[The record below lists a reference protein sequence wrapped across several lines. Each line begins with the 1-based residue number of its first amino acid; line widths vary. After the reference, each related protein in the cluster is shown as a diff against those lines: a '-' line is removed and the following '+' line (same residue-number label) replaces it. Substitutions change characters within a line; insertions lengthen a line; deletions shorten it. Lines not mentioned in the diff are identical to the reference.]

1 MTVAVAPAWQ
11 PQLGPQSAAIRAR
24 VIADELFFGGAR
36 GPGKTQFILG
46 DFLYDLHQGAAW
58 QGVLFRRTYPELDEV
73 IRSSMEI
80 YPKTG
85 GEYKVGSHTWKWANG
100 AQLSLRHIDTPFDA
114 AHYQGHSYSFIA
126 WDELPNWPDLIA
138 YKRLKATLRGNAD
151 NKRVRATGN
160 PGGPGHHAVSDYF
173 QIGEN
178 PEGSKLIVDAETGM
192 TRMFIRGRVS
202 DNKILLKNDPMY
214 VQRLKGVGDP
224 ELVRAWLEGDWNAMV
239 GGYFSTFRREKVIER
254 PFDVPASWPL
264 FAGFDYGEA
273 DPTAVILGAI
283 DFDGVVHIIGEYYQP
298 NLSASMHAEQVHEML
313 NTNQYVNGRWPSQIL
328 ADPSVFN
335 RRRGQERAN
344 VSPSDLFAQ
353 ENVFLTPANNDRIN
367 GWRIITN
374 ALTYDR
380 IKIFDGAAPNLVRT
394 FPVVPRDLKKPEDI
408 ARSDDHIL
416 DALRYM
422 MVHTYTPIERP
433 KTPLTSAERLLE
445 ELGELG
451 QGKTK
456 YG

>member
-1 MTVAVAPAWQ
+1 MSEVAWQ
-11 PQLGPQSAAIRAR
+11 PQIGPQSSAIRAR
-24 VIADELFFGGAR
+24 AIADELFFGGAR

-46 DFLYDLHQGAAW
+46 DFLYDLDQGTTW
-58 QGVLFRRTYPELDEV
+58 QGVLFRRSYPELDEV
-73 IRSSMEI
+73 IRASMEI

-85 GEYKVGSHTWKWANG
+85 GEYKVGQHTWKWPNG
-100 AQLSLRHIDTPFDA
+100 AQLALRHIDTPFDA

-126 WDELPNWPDLIA
+126 WDELPTWPDLIA
-138 YKRLKATLRGNAD
+138 YKRLKATLRGNAR
-151 NKRVRATGN
+151 NKRIRATGN
-160 PGGPGHHAVSDYF
+160 PGGPGHHAVSEYF
-173 QIGEN
+173 QIADH
-178 PEGSKLIVDAETGM
+178 PEGNQLIVDGETGM

-224 ELVRAWLEGDWNAMV
+224 DLVRAWLEGDWNAMV
-239 GGYFSTFRREKVIER
+239 GGYFSMFRREKVIEQ
-254 PFDVPASWPL
+254 PFDIPAAWPL

-273 DPTAVILGAI
+273 DPTAVVLGAI

-298 NLSASMHAEQVHEML
+298 NLSASKHAEHVNNML
-313 NTNQYVNGRWPSQIL
+313 STNQFVDGRWPQQIL

-335 RRRGQERAN
+335 RRKSREKAN
-344 VSPSDLFAQ
+344 VSAVDLFAR
-353 ENVFLTPANNDRIN
+353 EEVYLTPANNDRIN
-367 GWRIITN
+367 GWRILTN

-380 IKIFDGAAPNLVRT
+380 LKIFDGAAPNLVRT
-394 FPVVPRDLKKPEDI
+394 FPLVPRDLKKPEDI

-422 MVHTYTPIERP
+422 MVHTYTPVERP

-445 ELGELG
+445 ELGEAG
-451 QGKTK
+451 DTKTK

>member
-1 MTVAVAPAWQ
+1 MSEVAWQ
-11 PQLGPQSAAIRAR
+11 PQIGPQSSAIRAR
-24 VIADELFFGGAR
+24 AIADELFFGGAR

-46 DFLYDLHQGAAW
+46 DFLYDLDQGTTW
-58 QGVLFRRTYPELDEV
+58 QGVLFRRSYPELDEV
-73 IRSSMEI
+73 IRASMEI

-85 GEYKVGSHTWKWANG
+85 GEYKVGQHTWKWPNG
-100 AQLSLRHIDTPFDA
+100 AQLALRHIDTPFDA
-114 AHYQGHSYSFIA
+114 AHYQGHSYSFIG
-126 WDELPNWPDLIA
+126 WDELPHWPDLIA
-138 YKRLKATLRGNAD
+138 YKRLKATLRGNAR
-151 NKRVRATGN
+151 NKRIRATGN
-160 PGGPGHHAVSDYF
+160 PGGPGHHAVSEYF
-173 QIGEN
+173 QIADH
-178 PEGSKLIVDAETGM
+178 PEGNHLIVDGETGM

-224 ELVRAWLEGDWNAMV
+224 DLVRAWLEGDWNAMV
-239 GGYFSTFRREKVIER
+239 GGYFSMFRREKVIEQ
-254 PFDVPASWPL
+254 PFDIPAAWPL

-273 DPTAVILGAI
+273 DPTAVVLGAI

-298 NLSASMHAEQVHEML
+298 NLSASKHAEHVNNML
-313 NTNQYVNGRWPSQIL
+313 STNQFVDGRWPQQIL

-335 RRRGQERAN
+335 RRKSREKAN
-344 VSPSDLFAQ
+344 VSAVDLFAR
-353 ENVFLTPANNDRIN
+353 EEVYLTPANNDRIN
-367 GWRIITN
+367 GWRILTN

-380 IKIFDGAAPNLVRT
+380 LKIFDGAAPNLVRT
-394 FPVVPRDLKKPEDI
+394 FPLVPRDLKKPEDI

-422 MVHTYTPIERP
+422 MVHTYTPVERP

-445 ELGELG
+445 ELGEAG
-451 QGKTK
+451 DTKTK

>member
-1 MTVAVAPAWQ
+1 MSEVAWQ
-11 PQLGPQSAAIRAR
+11 PQIGPQSSAIRAR
-24 VIADELFFGGAR
+24 AIADELFFGGAR

-46 DFLYDLHQGAAW
+46 DFLYDLDQGTTW
-58 QGVLFRRTYPELDEV
+58 QGVLFRRSYPELDEV
-73 IRSSMEI
+73 IRASMEI

-85 GEYKVGSHTWKWANG
+85 GEYKVGQHTWKWPNG
-100 AQLSLRHIDTPFDA
+100 AQLALRHIDTPFDA
-114 AHYQGHSYSFIA
+114 AHYQGHSNSLIA

-138 YKRLKATLRGNAD
+138 YKRLKATLRGNAR
-151 NKRVRATGN
+151 NKRIRATGN
-160 PGGPGHHAVSDYF
+160 PGGPGHHAVSEYF
-173 QIGEN
+173 QIADH
-178 PEGSKLIVDAETGM
+178 PEGNHLIVDGETGM

-224 ELVRAWLEGDWNAMV
+224 DLVRAWLEGDWNAMV
-239 GGYFSTFRREKVIER
+239 GGYFSMFRREKVIEQ
-254 PFDVPASWPL
+254 PFDIPAAWPL

-273 DPTAVILGAI
+273 DPTAVVLGAI

-298 NLSASMHAEQVHEML
+298 NLSASKHAEHVNNML
-313 NTNQYVNGRWPSQIL
+313 STNQFVDGRWPQQIL

-335 RRRGQERAN
+335 RRKSREKAN
-344 VSPSDLFAQ
+344 VSAVDLFAR
-353 ENVFLTPANNDRIN
+353 EEVYLTPANNDRIN
-367 GWRIITN
+367 GWRILTN

-380 IKIFDGAAPNLVRT
+380 LKIFDGAAPNLVRT
-394 FPVVPRDLKKPEDI
+394 FPLVPRDLKKPEDI

-422 MVHTYTPIERP
+422 MVHTYTPVERP

-445 ELGELG
+445 ELGEAG
-451 QGKTK
+451 DTKTK